1 MPRFRWYGWWYLTIA
16 LGFVLLAINR
26 AIVGERA
33 WLVALRLIIAMG
45 FLILAYFEFR
55 AKDRRS

>member
-1 MPRFRWYGWWYLTIA
+1 
-16 LGFVLLAINR
+16 VLLAINR

-33 WLVALRLIIAMG
+33 WLVALRLIIATG